1 MRVRYSGRAREDL
14 RQIALYIGGDNPT
27 AARRWVSRLIRR
39 VKDVAR
45 TPRAGRR
52 VPELDRDDI
61 REVVV
66 GAYRIIYKLQGG
78 ELRVLTVFEGHM
90 RLRDDL
96 LE

>member
-14 RQIALYIGGDNPT
+14 RQIALYIGSDNPT

-39 VKDVAR
+39 VKEVAR

-78 ELRVLTVFEGHM
+78 ELRVPTVFEGHM